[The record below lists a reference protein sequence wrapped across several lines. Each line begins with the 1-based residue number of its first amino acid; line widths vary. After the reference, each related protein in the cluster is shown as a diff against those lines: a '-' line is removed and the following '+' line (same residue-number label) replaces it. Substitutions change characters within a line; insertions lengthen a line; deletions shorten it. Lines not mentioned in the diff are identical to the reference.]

1 LANDPTPPTV
11 LGIPPPPSTSP
22 AEDTF
27 SDNPADSE
35 MTSWIEKGFGV
46 PLGTKKPTKRK
57 HVDERPVTSISE
69 IPEPSGGKEIKAI
82 AQAPGSEIP
91 NGDDAEMM
99 ATKVITKKRKVSQ
112 YKNSPARGETF
123 VSFYTQGN
131 KDVVV
136 AKIPKSA
143 RHKKRRLVNQFMMAK
158 KDLENEIKAT
168 DLQPSKNKLAK
179 KKLKLLARHFLK
191 DDQAATG
198 DCRDTNLQ
206 SEKQNAPDNKP
217 KKGKAADTT
226 ENASEDY
233 VWSWDYK
240 KNDWVAKKKNR
251 KPRKKYLLN
260 HMQRNWILGMRRLWK
275 TAHKDL
281 MIAKIS
287 IKRNELNTVR
297 KIQKP
302 IFNVWSV
309 FACTPNSVVSSR
321 KCRCIKDCMK
331 MGSASLRISSTTM
344 PTRET

>member
-1 LANDPTPPTV
+1 
-11 LGIPPPPSTSP
+11 
-22 AEDTF
+22 
-27 SDNPADSE
+27 
-35 MTSWIEKGFGV
+35 MTSWIEQGFGV
-46 PLGTKKPTKRK
+46 PLGTKKPTKRI

-69 IPEPSGGKEIKAI
+69 IPEPCGGKDIKAI

-91 NGDDAEMM
+91 NGDHAKRMT
-99 ATKVITKKRKVSQ
+99 TKVKTKKRK
-112 YKNSPARGETF
+112 G
-123 VSFYTQGN
+123 
-131 KDVVV
+131 VVV

-143 RHKKRRLVNQFMMAK
+143 RHKKRRLVKEFMMAK

-168 DLQPSKNKLAK
+168 VLQGTKNKLAK
-179 KKLKLLARHFLK
+179 KKLKLLVRHFLQDHK
-191 DDQAATG
+191 AATG
-198 DCRDTNLQ
+198 DCRDKNLQ

-217 KKGKAADTT
+217 KKGKAADTS
-226 ENASEDY
+226 EKASKDY
-233 VWSWDYK
+233 VWSWDDK

-260 HMQRNWILGMRRLWK
+260 HMKNNWILGMRRLWK
-275 TAHKDL
+275 TAQKDL

-309 FACTPNSVVSSR
+309 FVCTPNSVVSSR